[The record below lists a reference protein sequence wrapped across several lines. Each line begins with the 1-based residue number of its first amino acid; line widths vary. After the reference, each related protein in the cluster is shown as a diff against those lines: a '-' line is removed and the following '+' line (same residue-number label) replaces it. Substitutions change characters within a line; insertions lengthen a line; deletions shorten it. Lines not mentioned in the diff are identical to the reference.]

1 MKRDYYEVLGVSRNA
16 SRQEIKKAYRK
27 LALQWHPDRNK
38 SSEAEEKFKEI
49 NEAYEILSDSQK
61 KGAYDQFGQAAFD
74 PAAAGPFGGGKTYTY
89 RQGPFTYSYSNFGS
103 GQSPSKNP
111 EFSFGG
117 FSDPFEIF
125 EQFFGGASPFR
136 QQRIPTYKIQIDFM
150 EAIKGCQKQISIGS
164 KKRTIK
170 IPAGVADGQRIRFQ
184 DFYLLVDVGK
194 DPVFQ
199 REGDDIYIAQ
209 KIPFSLAVLGGVIEV
224 PTIEGVVKLRVR
236 SGTQS
241 GTVIR
246 LKGKGVKAT
255 GRWGQGDEYVKI
267 IVAVPTKL
275 TREQK
280 QLLQKTSQVG
290 L

>member
-16 SRQEIKKAYRK
+16 SPEEIKKAYRK

-49 NEAYEILSDSQK
+49 NEAYEVLSDSRK
-61 KGAYDQFGQAAFD
+61 KEAYDQFGQAAFD
-74 PAAAGPFGGGKTYTY
+74 PTAGPFGGGKTYTY
-89 RQGPFTYSYSNFGS
+89 RQGPFTYSYSSFGP
-103 GQSPSKNP
+103 GQSPFGNA

-136 QQRIPTYKIQIDFM
+136 QQRMPTYKIQIDFM
-150 EAIKGCQKQISIGS
+150 EAIKGTQKQIDIGGR
-164 KKRTIK
+164 KRTVK
-170 IPAGVADGQRIRFQ
+170 IPAGVADGQRIRFR

-199 REGDDIYIAQ
+199 REGDDIYVTQ

-224 PTIEGVVKLRVR
+224 PAIDGAIKLRIR
-236 SGTQS
+236 SGIQS

-267 IVAVPTKL
+267 IVAVPTNLTSDQKKQVEKL
-275 TREQK
+275 K
-280 QLLQKTSQVG
+280 KAG